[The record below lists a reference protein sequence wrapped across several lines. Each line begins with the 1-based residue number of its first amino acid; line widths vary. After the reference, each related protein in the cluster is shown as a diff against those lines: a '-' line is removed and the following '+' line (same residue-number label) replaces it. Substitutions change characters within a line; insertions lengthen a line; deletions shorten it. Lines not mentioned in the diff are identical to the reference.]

1 MQSDDEWDDDWDD
14 GDESDDD
21 WYDGDES
28 DSNIPTGLVTNTR
41 IAIGVS
47 LVILILLCS
56 MIFTNFGLYSGAG
69 SLSVLID
76 VNEGRDITD
85 MNFDF
90 NILATS
96 PAFGMLAK
104 EGTYK
109 ISVLPI
115 SINHTGGALTVT
127 SGKFT
132 LNEEGR
138 GSVKMPYSDVF
149 TVNGDY
155 IVQVECGS
163 QKATDSVS
171 LQRYAETIT
180 ADFPLFDGEK
190 PLDKDQGI
198 IVNLQFLSEAIG
210 TDSKGNLITTTVVPW
225 STGKITLYHS
235 EEVFDS
241 GKGEDYWDNDGSREP
256 VAVEVIDFVNSE
268 GEVLFTY
275 DSGSID
281 SQWGWQDSLL
291 PFIIDTS
298 EFYDKEGSGDY
309 AIVIEFTNDLGSD
322 TSLKTGQSFWK
333 WFHVCQPDSNDN
345 TKCDGNK

>member
-76 VNEGRDITD
+76 VNEGRDTTD
-85 MNFDF
+85 KNFDF

-109 ISVLPI
+109 VSVFP
-115 SINHTGGALTVT
+115 SSVNHTGGSVTVT

-138 GSVKMPYSDVF
+138 GSVTMLYSDVF

-155 IVQVECGS
+155 TVQVECGS

-171 LQRYAETIT
+171 LNKFAETII
-180 ADFPLFDGEK
+180 ADVPLFNGDK
-190 PLDKDQGI
+190 PLDKDEGI
-198 IVNLQFLSEAIG
+198 IVNLQFLSEATG
-210 TDSKGNLITTTVVPW
+210 TDSQGNLIKMTVIPW
-225 STGKITLYHS
+225 ATGKITLYHS

-241 GKGEDYWDNDGSREP
+241 GKGEDYWDTDGSREP
-256 VAVEVIDFVNSE
+256 VPVEVIDFVHS
-268 GEVLFTY
+268 GDVMTFTY
-275 DSGSID
+275 ESGAVSK
-281 SQWGWQDSLL
+281 QL
-291 PFIIDTS
+291 PFMLDTS

-309 AIVIEFTNDLGSD
+309 AMVIEFNNDLGSD
-322 TSLKTGQSFWK
+322 ASLKTGQSFWK

-345 TKCDGNK
+345 TQCDANN